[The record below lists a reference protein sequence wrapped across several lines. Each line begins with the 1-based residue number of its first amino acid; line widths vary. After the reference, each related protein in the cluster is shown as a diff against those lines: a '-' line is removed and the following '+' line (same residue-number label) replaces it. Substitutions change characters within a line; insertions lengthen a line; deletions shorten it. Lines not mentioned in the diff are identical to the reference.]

1 MSVRSAAATAED
13 LHPVGFVEL
22 TMASAHWSMIVHRN
36 GLLALFQ
43 LAVLSG

>member
-1 MSVRSAAATAED
+1 MSVRSTAATAED

-22 TMASAHWSMIVHRN
+22 TMASAHSSMILGN
-36 GLLALFQ
+36 GFLALFQ